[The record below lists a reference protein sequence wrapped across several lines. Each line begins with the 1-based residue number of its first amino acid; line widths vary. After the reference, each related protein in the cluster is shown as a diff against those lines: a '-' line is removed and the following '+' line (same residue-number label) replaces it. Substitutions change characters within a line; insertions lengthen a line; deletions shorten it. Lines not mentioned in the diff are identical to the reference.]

1 MIGWSQSTIKEY
13 QEKLKRLLIETY
25 KFFRSINSENILLYL
40 EDLEKGYEY
49 QYKKDFWTLIT
60 NQKIY
65 ELITPDLL
73 IKILKAYGHHIPF
86 ILQNKKLV
94 FYFDEIITQF
104 LLTYNEA

>member
-1 MIGWSQSTIKEY
+1 MIGRSPANIKEY
-13 QEKLKRLLIETY
+13 QAKIKKLLTETY

-73 IKILKAYGHHIPF
+73 IKILKAYCYHIPF